1 MATGLVV
8 GDFSNLCNCSCNI
21 FNIHHDAIITLYD
34 DYQKLAEYLNAIAK
48 GEFQNI
54 NKIVFNNLLFNL
66 TNDDHKRVGNIFIQI
81 MEEHAKISKDKLQKE
96 LSVDNF
102 FKLHDEF
109 NSKFETF
116 TKIAWYYEKN
126 VTNVDAV
133 GNKYSMLN
141 LIKDTIF
148 YLNIIDA
155 KYTFMG
161 KEYELYEIFNKYIA
175 NGQVSIEM
183 IIKLNQLMNKYEK
196 MNTYSVNANHMFN
209 PMVYN
214 NLIKSLGSNQNF
226 IKYYV
231 KLINDM
237 ILTQDDQLKSLL
249 DIIGQL
255 KEKALFELYYRLF
268 FEKRIFNGQFN
279 IESEKNTISSIQ
291 YKFKLNEFIQNIKN
305 QIADIEESNSLMQH
319 LRNNVKIKVVSTKAK
334 TNVGSECQLEKFNFI
349 AMRPNMLQNIDT
361 ISCKP
366 PPEIEP
372 YLVVFDKY
380 YKLKYQE
387 EREIQMNYNYGTS
400 IIEIE
405 IGGKVY
411 NIKLSTLQLFVFMQF
426 NTHET
431 MSVIELEQETG
442 IGRVDL
448 APILNSFLR
457 CNLFKRNNGASNDPN
472 NKFSIN
478 EDFVSDDLNISLF
491 DVLEKVQEVYKQKEY
506 LEKEKEKL
514 IMDKFAIGQNS
525 ILKAKIVNIMKQKKT
540 ISYQELHDI
549 VINSPDLPFKP
560 TLEMMKEMIQKT
572 IDEKYIIVNSENI
585 CEYVEFVEVDSDDSD
600 DSDNSDFEDGYYESD
615 FSDDD
620 DIYS

>member
-8 GDFSNLCNCSCNI
+8 GDFSNLGKYSCNI

-34 DYQKLAEYLNAIAK
+34 DYQKLAEYFSAIAK
-48 GEFQNI
+48 GELQNI

-66 TNDDHKRVGNIFIQI
+66 TNEDHERVGNMFIQI
-81 MEEHAKISKDKLQKE
+81 MEEHAKNYKEQLQKK
-96 LSVDNF
+96 LSVESF
-102 FKLHDEF
+102 FELRDEF
-109 NSKFETF
+109 NSKFESF

-126 VTNVDAV
+126 VTNVDV
-133 GNKYSMLN
+133 TGNKYSMLD
-141 LIKDTIF
+141 LMKDTIF
-148 YLNIIDA
+148 YLNIIDV

-161 KEYELYEIFNKYIA
+161 KECDLYEIFNTYIA

-183 IIKLNQLMNKYEK
+183 IIKLNQLMSKYER
-196 MNTYSVNANHMFN
+196 MNTYSVNDNHIFN
-209 PMVYN
+209 STVYN

-226 IKYYV
+226 IKYFV

-237 ILTQDDQLKSLL
+237 ILTQDNQLKTLL
-249 DIIGQL
+249 DIISQL

-268 FEKRIFNGQFN
+268 FEKRIFNGQFD
-279 IESEKNTISSIQ
+279 IVSEKSTISSMQ
-291 YKFKLNEFIQNIKN
+291 HKFGLNEFIQNIKN
-305 QIADIEESNSLMQH
+305 QISDIEESKSLMEH

-349 AMRPNMLQNIDT
+349 AMRPNMLQTIDT
-361 ISCKP
+361 ITCKP

-400 IIEIE
+400 IVEIE

-426 NTHET
+426 NTHKT
-431 MSVIELEQETG
+431 LSVIELEQETG
-442 IGRVDL
+442 IGRANL

-491 DVLEKVQEVYKQKEY
+491 DVLEKVQEIYKQKEY

-514 IMDKFAIGQNS
+514 IMDKFAIGQNN
-525 ILKAKIVNIMKQKKT
+525 ILKAKIVNTMKQKKT
-540 ISYQELHDI
+540 IPYQELRDI
-549 VINSPDLPFKP
+549 VINSPDLQFKP
-560 TLEMMKEMIQKT
+560 TLEMVKEMILKT
-572 IDEKYIIVNSENI
+572 IDEKYIIINSENI
-585 CEYVEFVEVDSDDSD
+585 CAYIEFVEVDSDDSD
-600 DSDNSDFEDGYYESD
+600 FEDGCYESD

-620 DIYS
+620 GIYA